1 MPENR
6 KILIIDDD
14 RIQRRMLSGIL
25 KSKYVTIEA
34 ENGAVGLN
42 LANEYFKEIALIIL
56 DLSMPVMDG
65 FEFLEEAS
73 KNIVFNEIPIIVL
86 TGDDQVSS
94 LYRALELGA
103 NDILP
108 KPFNSEKLL
117 NKVTQIIHSY
127 QLLKISQDR
136 NYFNLTA
143 KQLAYANDLDKLTGL
158 FNKDAFTKIS
168 TEILKEHPK
177 DNYYLIRADFVR
189 FKLVNELYGKKAGDQ
204 LLKAFSMLLV
214 EVLGKE
220 AVISRFSDDD
230 FVGLIKKNKEDL
242 KFDLITIESFLKNY
256 PLDISLNVV
265 FGVYTIDNR
274 KLSIDLICDRAAYAL
289 TKAKQGRDSCVYV
302 VYNEKLD
309 KWLKIEQAVVSGIDT
324 AIENGDILIY
334 FQPKYSLKDKSI
346 VGAEALVR
354 WQHPSLGM
362 LSPGVFIPILE
373 ANGVIHQLDY
383 YVWDKTCE
391 SVANWRKMGLLHIPV
406 SVNVSRNNFYR
417 DQLWV
422 EILDLIEKH
431 GITPDCIN
439 IEITETSYMND
450 PDQVQNV
457 VNKCQESGLSVHMD
471 DFGSGYSSLNVL
483 KDLVFDALKI
493 DLNFLQG
500 LESNER
506 AAIILKSIMDM
517 NKLLKLPV
525 VAEGIETQE
534 QENFL
539 KEIGCEV
546 GQGFLFSRPVEEKVF
561 ISMLKKETLRR
572 AQADAKELAQA

>member
-1 MPENR
+1 MPID
-6 KILIIDDD
+6 KTILIVDDD
-14 RIQRRMLSGIL
+14 KIQRRMLSGIL
-25 KSKYVTIEA
+25 SKKYKTIEA
-34 ENGAVGLN
+34 ENGSVGFDIVVKN
-42 LANEYFKEIALIIL
+42 AQEISLIIL
-56 DLSMPVMDG
+56 DLSMPVMNG
-65 FEFLEEAS
+65 FEFL
-73 KNIVFNEIPIIVL
+73 KNAANNYLFNDIPIIVL
-86 TGDDQVSS
+86 TADENVSS
-94 LYRALELGA
+94 IYKALELGA

-108 KPFNSEKLL
+108 KPFDSKKLL
-117 NKVTQIIHSY
+117 TKVNQIIHSY
-127 QLLKISQDR
+127 QILKVTQDI
-136 NYFNLTA
+136 NYFNLSA
-143 KQLAYANDLDKLTGL
+143 KQLAFASEIDKLTGL
-158 FNKDAFTKIS
+158 FSKDAFIKIS
-168 TEILKEHPK
+168 EEILKENP
-177 DNYYLIRADFVR
+177 DEQYYLIRADFVK
-189 FKLVNELYGKKAGDQ
+189 FKLVNELYGKKAGDM
-204 LLKAFSMLLV
+204 LLKDFSMLLV
-214 EVLGKE
+214 EILGKD
-220 AVISRFSDDD
+220 AIIARFTDDD
-230 FVGLIKKNKEDL
+230 FVGLIKRQGKDL
-242 KFDLITIESFLKNY
+242 KFDLIQIEEFLQNY
-256 PLDISLNVV
+256 PLDIKLNIS
-265 FGVYTIDNR
+265 FGVYKVED
-274 KLSIDLICDRAAYAL
+274 KSLSIDSMCNRADYAL
-289 TKAKQGRDSCVYV
+289 TKAKQTRDTNSAYV

-309 KWLKIEQAVVSGIDT
+309 KWLKIEQSVVSGIDN
-324 AIENGDILIY
+324 AIEKGEIIIY
-334 FQPKYSLKDKSI
+334 YQPKYSLNDRSI

-354 WQHPSLGM
+354 WQHPTLGM

-391 SVANWRKMGLLHIPV
+391 NVAKWQKMGLMKIPV

-417 DQLWV
+417 DKLWE

-431 GITPDCIN
+431 GITPDCID

-450 PDQVQNV
+450 PVKVQKI
-457 VNKCQESGLSVHMD
+457 VNKCQEFGLHVHMD

-546 GQGFLFSRPVEEKVF
+546 GQGFLFSRPVEEEVF
-561 ISMLKKETLRR
+561 VQMLRR
-572 AQADAKELAQA
+572 ESKKIS

>member
-1 MPENR
+1 MPNGR
-6 KILIIDDD
+6 TILIVDDD
-14 RIQRRMLSGIL
+14 KIQRRMLSGIL
-25 KSKYVTIEA
+25 KNKYNTIEA
-34 ENGAVGLN
+34 ENGAIGLGI
-42 LANEYFKEIALIIL
+42 AIERHNEVSLIIL

-65 FEFLEEAS
+65 FEFLEKAA

-86 TGDDQVSS
+86 TSDAQVSS

-108 KPFNSEKLL
+108 KPFHTDKLL
-117 NKVTQIIHSY
+117 EKVSNIIHSY
-127 QLLKISQDR
+127 QLLKVTQDK

-143 KQLAYANDLDKLTGL
+143 KQLAYANNIDNLTGL
-158 FNKDAFTKIS
+158 FNKEAFYKIS
-168 TEILKEHPK
+168 TEIL
-177 DNYYLIRADFVR
+177 DNNPHEMYYLIKSDFVR
-189 FKLVNELYGKKAGDQ
+189 FKLVNELYGKKKGDE
-204 LLKAFSMLLV
+204 LLKAYAMLLV
-214 EVLGKE
+214 EILGKE
-220 AVISRFSDDD
+220 AVIARFNDDD
-230 FVGLIKKNKEDL
+230 FIGLIKKDKEDL
-242 KFDLITIESFLKNY
+242 KFDLIKVEKFLKRY
-256 PLDISLNVV
+256 PLDITLNNV
-265 FGVYTIDNR
+265 FGVFKIEDR
-274 KLSIDLICDRAAYAL
+274 SLSIDLMCDRASYAL
-289 TKAKQGRDSCVYV
+289 AKAKKSRDNCVYV
-302 VYNEKLD
+302 IYNEKLD
-309 KWLKIEQAVVSGIDT
+309 KWLKIEQAVVAGIDS

-334 FQPKYSLKDKSI
+334 FQPKYSLNDKSI

-354 WQHPSLGM
+354 WQHPTLGM

-391 SVANWRKMGLLHIPV
+391 SVSKWHKMGLLHIPV

-417 DQLWV
+417 DKLWV
-422 EILDLIEKH
+422 EILDLISKH

-450 PDQVQNV
+450 PVQVQNV
-457 VNKCQESGLSVHMD
+457 VTKCQESGLSVHMD

-493 DLNFLQG
+493 DLTFLQG

-561 ISMLKKETLRR
+561 IEMLRKETSRR
-572 AQADAKELAQA
+572 EVV

>member
-1 MPENR
+1 MLDSR
-6 KILIIDDD
+6 TILIIDDD
-14 RIQRRMLSGIL
+14 KIQRRMLSGIL
-25 KSKYVTIEA
+25 KSKYTTMEA
-34 ENGAVGLN
+34 ENGQKGLEI
-42 LANEYFKEIALIIL
+42 ATSYFKDISLILL
-56 DLSMPVMDG
+56 DLSMPIMDG
-65 FEFLEEAS
+65 FSFLEEAS
-73 KNIVFNEIPIIVL
+73 KNVIFNEIPILVL
-86 TGDDQVSS
+86 TSDDQVTS
-94 LYRALELGA
+94 LYKALELGA

-108 KPFNSEKLL
+108 KPFNSKKLL
-117 NKVTQIIHSY
+117 DKISQIIHSY
-127 QLLKISQDR
+127 QLLKIAQDK

-158 FNKDAFTKIS
+158 FNKEAFHKIS
-168 TEILKEHPK
+168 TDILSEHPM
-177 DNYYLIRADFVR
+177 DYYYLIRGDFIR
-189 FKLVNELYGKKAGDQ
+189 FKLVNELYGKSAGDK
-204 LLKAFSMLLV
+204 LLKAFSLLLV

-230 FVGLIKKNKEDL
+230 FVALIKKNKEDL
-242 KFDLITIESFLKNY
+242 KFDLIKIENFLKDY
-256 PLDISLNVV
+256 PLDISLNIV
-265 FGVYTIDNR
+265 FGVYKIEDR

-289 TKAKQGRDSCVYV
+289 SKAKQSRDTCVYV

-309 KWLKIEQAVVSGIDT
+309 KWLKIEQAVVSGIDS

-334 FQPKYSLKDKSI
+334 FQPKYSLTDKSI

-383 YVWDKTCE
+383 YVWDKACE
-391 SVANWRKMGLLHIPV
+391 SVANWRKMDLLPIPV

-417 DQLWV
+417 DKLWV
-422 EILDLIEKH
+422 EILDLIDKH

-450 PDQVQNV
+450 PVQVQNV

-493 DLNFLQG
+493 DLNFLQD

-572 AQADAKELAQA
+572 KHA

>member
-1 MPENR
+1 MPNGR
-6 KILIIDDD
+6 TILIIDDD
-14 RIQRRMLSGIL
+14 NIQRKMLSGIL
-25 KSKYVTIEA
+25 KCKYKTIEA
-34 ENGAVGLN
+34 SNGEAGLK
-42 LANEYFKEIALIIL
+42 LALSQYKEISLIFL
-56 DLSMPVMDG
+56 DLVMPVMDG
-65 FEFLEEAS
+65 FAFLQEAA
-73 KNIVFNEIPIIVL
+73 KNPIFNDIPIIVL
-86 TGDDQVSS
+86 TGDNQASS

-103 NDILP
+103 SDILA
-108 KPFNSEKLL
+108 KPFNTKKLL
-117 NKVTQIIHSY
+117 DKVSGIIHSY
-127 QLLKISQDR
+127 QLLKVTQDN

-143 KQLAYANDLDKLTGL
+143 KQLAYANELDKLTGL
-158 FNKDAFTKIS
+158 FNKDAFEKIC
-168 TEILKEHPK
+168 TDVLNEHPK
-177 DNYYLIRADFVR
+177 DNYFLIRSDFVR
-189 FKLVNELYGKKAGDQ
+189 FKLVNEIYGKKAGDK
-204 LLKAFSMLLV
+204 LLKAFSTSLV
-214 EVLGKE
+214 EILGKE
-220 AVISRFSDDD
+220 AIVARFSDDD
-230 FVGLIKKNKEDL
+230 FVILTNKNKDDL
-242 KFDLITIESFLKNY
+242 KFDLIKIETFLKDY
-256 PLDISLNVV
+256 PIEIPLNVV
-265 FGVYTIDNR
+265 FGVFKIENR
-274 KLSIDLICDRAAYAL
+274 KLTIEAVCDRAAYAL
-289 TKAKQGRDSCVYV
+289 TKAKQSKDLSVYV
-302 VYNEKLD
+302 VYNDKLD
-309 KWLKIEQAVVSGIDT
+309 RWLKIEHAVVSGIDS

-334 FQPKYSLKDKSI
+334 FQPKYSLKDKKI

-354 WQHPSLGM
+354 WKHPTLGM
-362 LSPGVFIPILE
+362 LSPGIFIPMLE
-373 ANGVIHQLDY
+373 ANAAIHQLDY

-391 SVANWRKMGLLHIPV
+391 SVAKWREMGLMHIPV

-417 DQLWV
+417 DKLWE
-422 EILDLIEKH
+422 EILELIDKH

-450 PDQVQNV
+450 PAKIQQI

-493 DLNFLQG
+493 DLNFLKG

-561 ISMLKKETLRR
+561 ISMLERETNKQKI
-572 AQADAKELAQA
+572 AQ